1 MGLLRPSTTATV
13 LVGAASG
20 AFASWV
26 KVLAEAPM
34 QRIAEQIWPPAPG
47 QKELV
52 GADPAGRP
60 ERMPPAVIATAVWKR
75 MTGRDL
81 AIPQALAAQTVI
93 QYAFGTGFGVV
104 YALLAR
110 SVPAATLGLGAAAGV
125 VLYGLTHGAAVP
137 ALGVQPSPAKL
148 PRAAVAWEGGSQV
161 VFGVALDVS
170 RSLLSIPV
178 R

>member
-34 QRIAEQIWPPAPG
+34 QRIAEQVWPPAPG

-81 AIPQALAAQTVI
+81 AIPQALAAQTV
-93 QYAFGTGFGVV
+93 VH

-148 PRAAVAWEGGSQV
+148 PRAAVAWEGGSHV